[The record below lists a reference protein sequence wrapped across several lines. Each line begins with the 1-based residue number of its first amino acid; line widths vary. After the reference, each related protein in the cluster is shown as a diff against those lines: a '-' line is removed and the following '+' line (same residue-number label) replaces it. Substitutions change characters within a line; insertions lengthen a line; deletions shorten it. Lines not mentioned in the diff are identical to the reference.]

1 MKLFKKLRSSNKVL
15 LDLRKILVLIW
26 QASGYWTIAWII
38 LLLLQGLLPV
48 FSLALTRQAVNTLV
62 IVAGKG
68 VSTTNIYQI
77 LIPVGL
83 MAAILLLGEFFNAAA
98 EWIRTV
104 QSELLQDYINGLIHK
119 QSVTVDYSFY
129 EYSEYND
136 KLERAREKASGRSL
150 ALLENIGSLL
160 QKTITLLAI
169 IIVLLPYGLLLPI
182 GLVISAV
189 PAFYI
194 LIHLNKIQYKWSR
207 RNTTTRRR
215 LSYYDML
222 LTSNTTA
229 AEIRLFDFANY
240 FQSSYQKLRQRLRAE
255 QLQLLK
261 QQTIGRLIAVILILL
276 VTGGALVWMGRQVL
290 LGIFTLG
297 DLALFFQAFNRA
309 QNIVKAILSN
319 LGKIYR
325 HSLFVSNLF
334 EFLQIQPKIIDP
346 PHPVPIPSVL
356 KGEIRF
362 RKVTFS
368 YPGTQK
374 PVLKNFDLTLPSG
387 KVVAIVGDNGAGKST
402 LIKLL
407 CRFYDPD
414 TGSIDLDGINLR
426 DFRVKDW
433 RRLITVLFQSPIPY
447 HTTAS
452 ENIALGDISNTS
464 YQTDIKAA
472 AIASGIHNKIMS
484 LPSGYNTMM
493 GKLFPDGTDLSGG
506 EWQRLALA
514 RAFFRRSE
522 IMILD
527 EPTSAMDPWSEQDW
541 LERFRTLAR
550 GRTAVVITHRFTLAM
565 QADII
570 HVMRSG
576 QIVESGSHKELLKQ
590 NGFYATSWRSQM
602 QTSSISSIN

>member
-1 MKLFKKLRSSNKVL
+1 MKLLKKLRSSNNILLNLKKVFA
-15 LDLRKILVLIW
+15 LVW
-26 QASGYWTIAWII
+26 KASGYWTVAWII
-38 LLLLQGLLPV
+38 LLLVQGLLPV
-48 FSLALTRQAVNTLV
+48 FSLTLIRQAVDSLV
-62 IVAGKG
+62 LVAGKG
-68 VSTTNIYQI
+68 ISTASIHKI
-77 LIPVGL
+77 LMPVGL
-83 MAAILLLGEFFNAAA
+83 MAAILIVGECFNAAA
-98 EWIRTV
+98 EWIRTA

-136 KLERAREKASGRSL
+136 KLERAKEKAGGRSL

-160 QKTITLLAI
+160 QRSVTLLAI
-169 IIVLLPYGLLLPI
+169 VFVLLPYGLLLPI
-182 GLVISAV
+182 GLVVSAV

-207 RNTTTRRR
+207 RTTTTRRR
-215 LSYYDML
+215 LSYYDTL

-229 AEIRLFDFANY
+229 AEIRLFDFGDY
-240 FQSSYQKLRQRLRAE
+240 FQSSYQNLRRRLRTE

-261 QQTIGRLIAVILILL
+261 QQTIGRLVAVVLILIF
-276 VTGGALVWMGRQVL
+276 TGGALVWMGRQVL

-309 QNIVKAILSN
+309 QNIVKSILSN

-325 HSLFVSNLF
+325 HSLFVNNLF

-346 PHPVPIPSVL
+346 PHPVAVPSIP
-356 KGEIRF
+356 KQGIRF
-362 RKVTFS
+362 RQVTFS

-374 PVLKNFDLTLPSG
+374 PVLKNFDLTLPAG
-387 KVVAIVGDNGAGKST
+387 KVIAIVGDNGAGKST

-407 CRFYDPD
+407 SRFYDPNS
-414 TGSIDLDGINLR
+414 GSIELDGIDLR
-426 DFRVKDW
+426 DFCVKDL

-452 ENIALGDISNTS
+452 ENIALGDISTGSN
-464 YQTDIKAA
+464 QADIETA
-472 AIASGIHNKIMS
+472 AIASGIHDKIMT
-484 LPSGYNTMM
+484 LPLGYNTTL
-493 GKLFPDGTDLSGG
+493 GKLFPEGTDLSGG
-506 EWQRLALA
+506 QWQRLALA
-514 RAFFRRSE
+514 RAFFRRAE

-527 EPTSAMDPWSEQDW
+527 EPTSAMDPWSEHDW
-541 LERFRTLAR
+541 LERFRTLAI

-565 QADII
+565 RADII

-576 QIVESGSHKELLKQ
+576 QIVESGSHEQLLKE
-590 NGFYATSWRSQM
+590 NGLYATSWRSQM
-602 QTSSISSIN
+602 QTSTC